1 MNYFK
6 AAEQILSSVPALE
19 QATEN
24 LKRRQQR
31 LIEGGAPR
39 EAGAINY
46 NKPFTDTHYVSD
58 TLSELLEISECSRNI
73 AKNEAELS
81 FIREI
86 VDQLQDEHKQL
97 IRLWYF
103 QKLPKE
109 AVMEQMY
116 IESLS
121 TVYSLRN
128 KAVAE
133 FALLYFG
140 AAALP
145 SI

>member
-6 AAEQILSSVPALE
+6 AAEQILSSVPTLE
-19 QATEN
+19 RATEN

-31 LIEGGAPR
+31 LIDNGAPKG
-39 EAGAINY
+39 AGTINHD
-46 NKPFTDTHYVSD
+46 KPFTDTHYVND
-58 TLSELLEISECSRNI
+58 TLSELLEISECSKNI
-73 AKNEAELS
+73 AKNQEELAY
-81 FIREI
+81 IYGI
-86 VDQLQDEHKQL
+86 VEQLQDEHKKL
-97 IRLWYF
+97 VRLWYF

-121 TVYSLRN
+121 TVYNLRN

-133 FALLYFG
+133 FALLYYG
-140 AAALP
+140 ASALP
-145 SI
+145 SV

>member
-19 QATEN
+19 QAAEN

-97 IRLWYF
+97 IHIIENALPNGTRCSYHYNKRL
-103 QKLPKE
+103 PP
-109 AVMEQMY
+109 A
-116 IESLS
+116 
-121 TVYSLRN
+121 RG
-128 KAVAE
+128 
-133 FALLYFG
+133 ALLHNFV
-140 AAALP
+140 
-145 SI
+145 